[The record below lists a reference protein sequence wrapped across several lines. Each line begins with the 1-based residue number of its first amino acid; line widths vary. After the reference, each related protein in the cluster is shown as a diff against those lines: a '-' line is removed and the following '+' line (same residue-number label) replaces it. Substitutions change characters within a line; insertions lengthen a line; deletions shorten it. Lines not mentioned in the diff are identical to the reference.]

1 MNYLGY
7 IDSTQKL
14 KDYLDTQP
22 STRAVSGWY
31 QRSIIFLRADTE
43 NSSLKFI
50 AKRTL
55 AIFIACVLAASLIGI
70 PFLIKSIKEWNLQEN
85 KYTKEVMNRHNSI
98 CKQKNIDPL
107 LRWSTED
114 AGRLVWHTSKG
125 VAYLANYLVEKN
137 DNINSKNNLKVCNNT
152 YKLQSRLKE
161 IESSSEN
168 VKEAIVMT
176 THTSV
181 LCNKIDTKKCHSHS
195 QIIHEKHWFAV
206 LVEKRNGIMK
216 VMVLDAT
223 EQNIN
228 FDRTYPKSKTFN
240 TAEKLHFALRKANLK
255 NTQIY
260 HTQLARQ
267 MAYQACS
274 LYALKDAVT
283 FLETDNYFEWIDKN
297 GELDPNN
304 KGTIDKPQIVRN
316 LPAEHIRLSQTMSGV
331 EKYKSKNKS
340 ENLLKL
346 EQKIEKH
353 SRMIRG
359 KRTNKFVDDLYIKY
373 QEMLLNDLETLSKEE
388 IDHRSN
394 LRVLA

>member
-22 STRAVSGWY
+22 NTRSISRWY
-31 QRSIIFLRADTE
+31 QRTVVFLRADREDST
-43 NSSLKFI
+43 LIFI

-55 AIFIACVLAASLIGI
+55 AIFIATVLAVSLCGI
-70 PFLIKSIKEWNLQEN
+70 PLLLQFLKEWKVQEN
-85 KYTKEVMNRHNSI
+85 KYTQEVMERHNSI

-107 LRWSTED
+107 LRWSTEE
-114 AGRLVWHTSKG
+114 AGKLIWHTSKG

-137 DNINSKNNLKVCNNT
+137 EKICSKNNLKVCNNT
-152 YKLQSRLKE
+152 NKLQRRLKE
-161 IESSSEN
+161 IESSSED

-176 THTSV
+176 THTSGY
-181 LCNKIDTKKCHSHS
+181 CDKIDTAKCRSHS

-223 EQNIN
+223 QQTIN
-228 FDRTYPKSKTFN
+228 FDRTYPKSKSFN
-240 TAEKLHFALRKANLK
+240 TVEKLHFALRKANLK
-255 NTQIY
+255 NTQFY

-304 KGTIDKPQIVRN
+304 KGTIDQPQIVRN

-340 ENLLKL
+340 ENLQEL

-353 SRMIRG
+353 SRMIKG
-359 KRTNKFVDDLYIKY
+359 KKMNKFVDDLYIKY
-373 QEMLLNDLETLSKEE
+373 QEMLLNDLETLPKEE
-388 IDHRSN
+388 IDRRSN
-394 LRVLA
+394 LRVLV